1 MLHTLTVAALRRAPH
16 LGGAADGARERV
28 EQVLHSRLHT
38 HTQKKKKINTERG
51 GGERERGS
59 EGALSR
65 IRKTLTASGTGCKIC
80 ASRARKRT
88 HTLPQ
93 RGQGLVGGHVHRLRR
108 RRRVAASKRA
118 SVRVRVSRGVR
129 VRVCVCV
136 RARGGECVLRC
147 GCRWVSVCAAKSKI
161 LSFPWLPR
169 SEQVRAAKSMW
180 LQVGGRVRAELLCER
195 E

>member
-1 MLHTLTVAALRRAPH
+1 MCEGRGSEKESEGA
-16 LGGAADGARERV
+16 GGRGSERARERRG
-28 EQVLHSRLHT
+28 ERAR
-38 HTQKKKKINTERG
+38 ERG
-51 GGERERGS
+51 GGRERGREGGGEKERGRERERGS